1 MKKFDYYVK
10 GLNTPE
16 SAELCQKVL
25 KVVLPQASDVVC
37 DTEGSRLSFSLGKM
51 KASQNDI
58 EQRLVGALATCSLE
72 LIPHEGVN
80 NYTFV
85 GDTPKHT
92 RKMPVALAVALIAV
106 GMVLAM
112 LISFVACGVADNSGI
127 GQVVNTT
134 IVIED
139 DDIPDYIKEL
149 IRLDAIFKENSYD
162 GIDEETMKD
171 AILKAY
177 IAATGDLYA
186 EYMTPEEYDAYMSE
200 SNGEF
205 VGIGVSIV
213 NTAIEINGYNYKVMQ
228 VISVFEDSPAL
239 ENDVRVGDYIMYVGG
254 GESRTLVDVLGYTE
268 ALNVMLG
275 EAGTQAEFTV
285 FRPDKSAEIGYREIE
300 FSITRR
306 KVITESVKFRVSET
320 DNKVGIVT
328 VTGFD
333 MTTAPQ
339 FCEAVDTLK
348 AQGCEYFVFDMR
360 NNPGGSLYSIEAV
373 LSYFLDTGDLIV
385 STEYADGSEYADY
398 VRAIYYGSEYE
409 GYNVYRADIGKY
421 KDLAGKCVVLT
432 NGNTASAAELFTATF
447 RDYNIA
453 PIVGETTFGKG
464 CMQSI
469 IDLEKY
475 YNMPGALRVTVAMY
489 FSKSHNV
496 YHDIGIVPDYEVA
509 LSEEAL
515 EYNFFLLP
523 EEKDDQLQKAI
534 DLLLDK

>member
-10 GLNTPE
+10 GLSTPE
-16 SAELCQKVL
+16 SAELCERAL
-25 KVVLPQASDVVC
+25 KAVLPQASDVVC

-51 KASQNDI
+51 KVSQNDI
-58 EQRLVGALATCSLE
+58 EQRLVGALAICSLE

-80 NYTFV
+80 TYTFV
-85 GDTPKHT
+85 GDTPKKV
-92 RKMPVALAVALIAV
+92 RKMPVALAVALIAI

-112 LISFVACGVADNSGI
+112 LMSFVACDLSGNGLSQI
-127 GQVVNTT
+127 VNTT

-139 DDIPDYIKEL
+139 DDIPDYIKDL
-149 IRLDAIFKENSYD
+149 IKLDAIFKANSYD
-162 GIDEETMKD
+162 GIDEESMKD

-186 EYMTPEEYDAYMSE
+186 EYMTPEEYEAYMSE

-213 NTAIEINGYNYKVMQ
+213 NTAIEINGYKYKVMQ

-239 ENDVRVGDYIMYVGG
+239 EKDVRVGDYIMYVGG

-285 FRPDKSAEIGYREIE
+285 FRPDKTAEIGYREIE

-306 KVITESVKFRVSET
+306 KVTTESVKYRVSET
-320 DNKVGIVT
+320 NPKVGIVT

-339 FCEAVDTLK
+339 FSEAVDTLK

-373 LSYFLDTGDLIV
+373 LSYFLDEGDLIV
-385 STEYADGSEYADY
+385 STEYADGSRYADY
-398 VRAIYYGSEYE
+398 VKAVNYGSQYA
-409 GYNVYRADIGKY
+409 GYNVSRSDIGKY
-421 KDLAGKCVVLT
+421 KDLIGKCVVLT

-453 PIVGETTFGKG
+453 PIVGETTFGQG
-464 CMQSI
+464 CMQNI
-469 IDLEKY
+469 IDLQKY

-496 YHDIGIVPDYEVA
+496 YHDIGIVPDYEVS

-534 DLLLDK
+534 GLLLDK